1 MFFDLTIIGAGV
13 VGLSIAKSCSELGM
27 TVVVLEKD
35 SRAGEGISSRNSG
48 VIHAGIYYPNESLKT
63 KLCLSGNKLLYDY
76 AKTKNI
82 DHKRIG
88 KYIIASSKNELEKLE
103 GIYKKGVLNSVTL
116 DFLNKEKMKSIYPD
130 LNVEAGIYS
139 PNTGIIDVPE
149 LINALEGDIQHNN
162 GLISLN
168 TKFISAQKN
177 DSGFTIS
184 CDDGNKFLI
193 NSKYL
198 INASGLN
205 SDLISQ
211 QIDTLDKKYYSSIK
225 YAKGHYF
232 KYSGSHPFTTLV
244 YPLAS
249 EFSSGLH
256 VGFDLSGQI
265 RFGPDITW
273 VDDIDY
279 SFDESLK
286 DSFMSSIIKYWPDI
300 ESKKLHPDYVGIRP
314 KLQDIG
320 EKMKDFSISDSSI
333 HGVEGLIN
341 IQGLESPGIS
351 SSLAIGDYVKHM
363 INSKDDPLNHL

>member
-1 MFFDLTIIGAGV
+1 MFFDITIIGAGV

-27 TVVVLEKD
+27 SVVVLEKD
-35 SRAGEGISSRNSG
+35 ARSGEGISSRNSG
-48 VIHAGIYYPNESLKT
+48 VIHAGIYYPNKSLKT
-63 KLCLSGNKLLYDY
+63 KFCLSGNKLLYDY
-76 AKTKNI
+76 AKEKRIN
-82 DHKRIG
+82 HKRIG
-88 KYIIASSKNELEKLE
+88 KYIIASSKAEIEKLE
-103 GIYKKGVLNSVTL
+103 GIYKKGILNSVTL
-116 DFLNKEKMKSIYPD
+116 NLLTKENMRSIYPD
-130 LNVEAGIYS
+130 LNIEAGIYS

-162 GLISLN
+162 GLISFN
-168 TKFISAQKN
+168 TKFISAKKTN
-177 DSGFTIS
+177 SGFSIT
-184 CDDGNKFLI
+184 CDDGKKFLI

-273 VDDIDY
+273 VDNIDY
-279 SFDESLK
+279 SFDDSLK
-286 DSFMSSIIKYWPDI
+286 DTFMNSIKKYWPGID
-300 ESKKLHPDYVGIRP
+300 SKKLQPDYVGIRP
-314 KLQDIG
+314 KLQNID
-320 EKMKDFSISDSSI
+320 EKMKDFSICDSEV

-341 IQGLESPGIS
+341 IQGLESPGVT
-351 SSLAIGDYVKHM
+351 SSLAIGEYVKNM
-363 INSKDDPLNHL
+363 INSKDDPLTYL

>member
-1 MFFDLTIIGAGV
+1 MFFDITIIGAGV

-27 TVVVLEKD
+27 SVVVLEKD
-35 SRAGEGISSRNSG
+35 ARSGEGISSRNSG
-48 VIHAGIYYPNESLKT
+48 VIHAGIYYPNKSLKT
-63 KLCLSGNKLLYDY
+63 KFCLSGNKLLYDY
-76 AKTKNI
+76 AKEKRIN
-82 DHKRIG
+82 HKRIG
-88 KYIIASSKNELEKLE
+88 KYIISSSKAEIEKLE
-103 GIYKKGVLNSVTL
+103 GIYKKGILNSVTL
-116 DFLNKEKMKSIYPD
+116 NLLTKENMRSIYPD
-130 LNVEAGIYS
+130 LNIEAGIYS

-162 GLISLN
+162 GLISFN
-168 TKFISAQKN
+168 TKFISAKKTN
-177 DSGFTIS
+177 SGFSIT
-184 CDDGNKFLI
+184 CDDGKKFLI

-273 VDDIDY
+273 VDNIDY
-279 SFDESLK
+279 SFDGSLK
-286 DSFMSSIIKYWPDI
+286 DNFMSSIKKYWPGID
-300 ESKKLHPDYVGIRP
+300 SKKLQPDYVGIRP
-314 KLQDIG
+314 KLQNMD
-320 EKMKDFSISDSSI
+320 EKMKDFSICDFKV

-341 IQGLESPGIS
+341 IQGLESPGVT
-351 SSLAIGDYVKHM
+351 SSLAIGEYVKNM
-363 INSKDDPLNHL
+363 INSKDDPLTYL

>member
-27 TVVVLEKD
+27 SVVVLEKD

-63 KLCLSGNKLLYDY
+63 KFCLSGNKLLYDY
-76 AKTKNI
+76 AKAKNI
-82 DHKRIG
+82 EHKRIG
-88 KYIIASSKNELEKLE
+88 KYIIASSKDELEKLE
-103 GIYKKGVLNSVTL
+103 GIYKKGILNSVTL
-116 DFLNKEKMKSIYPD
+116 DFLTKEKMKSIYPD

-162 GLISLN
+162 GLVSLN

-177 DSGFTIS
+177 SSGFTIS

-211 QIDTLDKKYYSSIK
+211 KIDTLNKKYYSSIK

-249 EFSSGLH
+249 ESSSGLH

-279 SFDESLK
+279 SFDDSLK
-286 DSFMSSIIKYWPDI
+286 DNFMISIKKYWPDI
-300 ESKKLHPDYVGIRP
+300 DSEKLQPDYVGIRP
-314 KLQDIG
+314 KLQNMD
-320 EKMKDFSISDSSI
+320 EKMKDFSICDSKV

-341 IQGLESPGIS
+341 IQGLESPGIT
-351 SSLAIGDYVKHM
+351 SSLAIGEYVKHI
-363 INSKDDPLNHL
+363 INSKDDPLIYL

>member
-63 KLCLSGNKLLYDY
+63 KFCLSGNKLLYDY
-76 AKTKNI
+76 AKAKNI
-82 DHKRIG
+82 NHKRIG
-88 KYIIASSKNELEKLE
+88 KYIIASSKDELEKLE

-116 DFLNKEKMKSIYPD
+116 NFLSKEKMKSIYPD

-177 DSGFTIS
+177 NSCFTIS
-184 CDDGNKFLI
+184 CDDGNKFSI

-351 SSLAIGDYVKHM
+351 SSLAIGEYVKHM

>member
-27 TVVVLEKD
+27 SVVVLEKD

-63 KLCLSGNKLLYDY
+63 KFCLLGNKLLYDY
-76 AKTKNI
+76 AKAKNI
-82 DHKRIG
+82 NHKRIG
-88 KYIIASSKNELEKLE
+88 KYIIASSKDELEKLE

-116 DFLNKEKMKSIYPD
+116 NFLSKEKMKSIYPD

-177 DSGFTIS
+177 NSCFNIS
-184 CDDGNKFLI
+184 CDDGNKFSI

-232 KYSGSHPFTTLV
+232 KYCGSHPFRTLV

-279 SFDESLK
+279 SFDDSLK
-286 DSFMSSIIKYWPDI
+286 DNFMRSIKKYWPGID
-300 ESKKLHPDYVGIRP
+300 SKKLQPDYVGIRP
-314 KLQDIG
+314 KLQNMH
-320 EKMKDFSISDSSI
+320 EKMKDFSICDSKV

-341 IQGLESPGIS
+341 IQGIESPGVT
-351 SSLAIGDYVKHM
+351 SSLAIGEYVKNM
-363 INSKDDPLNHL
+363 INLKDDPLTYL

>member
-27 TVVVLEKD
+27 SVVVLEKD

-63 KLCLSGNKLLYDY
+63 KFCLSGNKLLYDY
-76 AKTKNI
+76 AKAKNI

-88 KYIIASSKNELEKLE
+88 KYIIASSKDELEKLE
-103 GIYKKGVLNSVTL
+103 GIYKKGILNSVTL
-116 DFLNKEKMKSIYPD
+116 DFLTKEKMKSIYPD

-177 DSGFTIS
+177 NSGFTIS

-279 SFDESLK
+279 SFDDSLK
-286 DSFMSSIIKYWPDI
+286 DNFMCSIKKYWPGID
-300 ESKKLHPDYVGIRP
+300 SKKLQPDYVGIRP
-314 KLQDIG
+314 KLQNMD
-320 EKMKDFSISDSSI
+320 EKMKDFSICDSKV

-341 IQGLESPGIS
+341 IQGLESPGVT
-351 SSLAIGDYVKHM
+351 SSLAIGEYVKHM
-363 INSKDDPLNHL
+363 INSKDDPLTYL

>member
-1 MFFDLTIIGAGV
+1 MFFDITIIGAGV

-27 TVVVLEKD
+27 SVVVLEKNAR
-35 SRAGEGISSRNSG
+35 SGEGISSRNSG
-48 VIHAGIYYPNESLKT
+48 VIHAGIYYPNKSLKT
-63 KLCLSGNKLLYDY
+63 KFCLSGNKLLYDY
-76 AKTKNI
+76 AKEKRIN
-82 DHKRIG
+82 HKRIG
-88 KYIIASSKNELEKLE
+88 KYIIASSKAEIEKLE
-103 GIYKKGVLNSVTL
+103 GIYKKGILNSVTL
-116 DFLNKEKMKSIYPD
+116 NLLTKENMRSIYPD
-130 LNVEAGIYS
+130 LNIEAGIYS

-162 GLISLN
+162 GLISFN
-168 TKFISAQKN
+168 TKFISAKKTN
-177 DSGFTIS
+177 SGFSIT
-184 CDDGNKFLI
+184 CDDGKNFLI

-273 VDDIDY
+273 VDNIDY
-279 SFDESLK
+279 SFDDSLK
-286 DSFMSSIIKYWPDI
+286 DNFMISIKKYWPDI
-300 ESKKLHPDYVGIRP
+300 DSEKLQPDYVGIRP
-314 KLQDIG
+314 KLQNMD
-320 EKMKDFSISDSSI
+320 EKMKDFSICDSKV

-341 IQGLESPGIS
+341 IQGLESPGVT
-351 SSLAIGDYVKHM
+351 SSLAIGEYVKHM
-363 INSKDDPLNHL
+363 INSKDDPLTYL

>member
-1 MFFDLTIIGAGV
+1 MFFDITIIGAGI
-13 VGLSIAKSCSELGM
+13 VGLSIAKSCSEQGM
-27 TVVVLEKD
+27 SVVVLEKD
-35 SRAGEGISSRNSG
+35 ARSGEGISSRNSG
-48 VIHAGIYYPNESLKT
+48 VIHAGIYYPNKSLKT
-63 KLCLSGNKLLYDY
+63 KFCLSGNKLLYDY
-76 AKTKNI
+76 AKEKRIN
-82 DHKRIG
+82 HKRIG
-88 KYIIASSKNELEKLE
+88 KYIIASSKAEIEKLE
-103 GIYKKGVLNSVTL
+103 GIYKKGILNSVTL
-116 DFLNKEKMKSIYPD
+116 NLLTKENMRSIYPD
-130 LNVEAGIYS
+130 LNIEAGIYS

-162 GLISLN
+162 GLISFN
-168 TKFISAQKN
+168 TKFISAKKTN
-177 DSGFTIS
+177 SGFSIT
-184 CDDGNKFLI
+184 CDDGKKFLI

-273 VDDIDY
+273 VDNIDY
-279 SFDESLK
+279 SFDDSLK
-286 DSFMSSIIKYWPDI
+286 DTFMNSIKKYWPGID
-300 ESKKLHPDYVGIRP
+300 SKKLQPDYVGIRP
-314 KLQDIG
+314 KLQNID
-320 EKMKDFSISDSSI
+320 EKMKDFSICDSKV

-341 IQGLESPGIS
+341 IQGLESPGVT
-351 SSLAIGDYVKHM
+351 SSLAIGEYVKNM
-363 INSKDDPLNHL
+363 INSKDDPLTYL

>member
-1 MFFDLTIIGAGV
+1 
-13 VGLSIAKSCSELGM
+13 
-27 TVVVLEKD
+27 
-35 SRAGEGISSRNSG
+35 
-48 VIHAGIYYPNESLKT
+48 
-63 KLCLSGNKLLYDY
+63 
-76 AKTKNI
+76 
-82 DHKRIG
+82 
-88 KYIIASSKNELEKLE
+88 
-103 GIYKKGVLNSVTL
+103 
-116 DFLNKEKMKSIYPD
+116 MKSIYPD

-177 DSGFTIS
+177 NSCFNIS

-211 QIDTLDKKYYSSIK
+211 QIDSLDKKYYSSIK

-244 YPLAS
+244 YPLGS

-279 SFDESLK
+279 SFDDSLK
-286 DSFMSSIIKYWPDI
+286 DNFISSIKKYWPDI
-300 ESKKLHPDYVGIRP
+300 DSKKLQPDYVGIRP
-314 KLQDIG
+314 KLQNMDQ
-320 EKMKDFSISDSSI
+320 KMKDFSICDSKI

-341 IQGLESPGIS
+341 IQGLESPGVT
-351 SSLAIGDYVKHM
+351 SSLAIGEYVKHM
-363 INSKDDPLNHL
+363 INSKDDPLTYL

>member
-1 MFFDLTIIGAGV
+1 MFFDITIIGAGV

-27 TVVVLEKD
+27 SVVVLEKD
-35 SRAGEGISSRNSG
+35 ARSGEGISSRNSG
-48 VIHAGIYYPNESLKT
+48 VIHAGIYYPNKSLKT
-63 KLCLSGNKLLYDY
+63 KFCLSGNKLLYDY
-76 AKTKNI
+76 AKEKRIN
-82 DHKRIG
+82 HKRIG
-88 KYIIASSKNELEKLE
+88 KYIIASSKAEIEKLE
-103 GIYKKGVLNSVTL
+103 GIYKKGILNSVTL
-116 DFLNKEKMKSIYPD
+116 NLLTKENMRSIYPD
-130 LNVEAGIYS
+130 LNIEAGIYS

-162 GLISLN
+162 GLISFN
-168 TKFISAQKN
+168 TKFISAKKTN
-177 DSGFTIS
+177 SGFSIT
-184 CDDGNKFLI
+184 CDDGKKFLI

-273 VDDIDY
+273 VDNIDY
-279 SFDESLK
+279 SFDDSLK
-286 DSFMSSIIKYWPDI
+286 DTFMNSIKKYWPGID
-300 ESKKLHPDYVGIRP
+300 SKKLQPDYVGIRP
-314 KLQDIG
+314 KLQNID
-320 EKMKDFSISDSSI
+320 EKMKDFSICDSKV

-341 IQGLESPGIS
+341 IQGLESPGVT
-351 SSLAIGDYVKHM
+351 SSLAIGEYVKNM
-363 INSKDDPLNHL
+363 INSKDDPLTYL

>member
-1 MFFDLTIIGAGV
+1 MLFDITIIGAGV
-13 VGLSIAKSCSELGM
+13 GGLSIAKSCSELGM
-27 TVVVLEKD
+27 SVVVLEKD
-35 SRAGEGISSRNSG
+35 ARSGEGISSRNSG
-48 VIHAGIYYPNESLKT
+48 VIHAGIYYPNKSLKT
-63 KLCLSGNKLLYDY
+63 KFCLSGNKLLYDY
-76 AKTKNI
+76 AKEKRIN
-82 DHKRIG
+82 HKRIG
-88 KYIIASSKNELEKLE
+88 KYIIASSKAEIEKLE
-103 GIYKKGVLNSVTL
+103 GIYKKGILNSVTL
-116 DFLNKEKMKSIYPD
+116 NLLTKENMRSIYPD
-130 LNVEAGIYS
+130 LNIEAGIYS

-162 GLISLN
+162 GLISFN
-168 TKFISAQKN
+168 TKFISAKKTN
-177 DSGFTIS
+177 SGFSIT
-184 CDDGNKFLI
+184 CDDGKKFLI

-273 VDDIDY
+273 VDNIDY
-279 SFDESLK
+279 SFDDSLK
-286 DSFMSSIIKYWPDI
+286 DTFMNSIKKYWPGID
-300 ESKKLHPDYVGIRP
+300 SKKLQPDYVGIRP
-314 KLQDIG
+314 KLQNID
-320 EKMKDFSISDSSI
+320 EKMKDFSICDSNV

-341 IQGLESPGIS
+341 IQGLESPGVT
-351 SSLAIGDYVKHM
+351 SSLAIGEYVKNM
-363 INSKDDPLNHL
+363 INSKDDPLTYL

>member
-1 MFFDLTIIGAGV
+1 
-13 VGLSIAKSCSELGM
+13 
-27 TVVVLEKD
+27 
-35 SRAGEGISSRNSG
+35 
-48 VIHAGIYYPNESLKT
+48 
-63 KLCLSGNKLLYDY
+63 
-76 AKTKNI
+76 
-82 DHKRIG
+82 
-88 KYIIASSKNELEKLE
+88 
-103 GIYKKGVLNSVTL
+103 
-116 DFLNKEKMKSIYPD
+116 MKSIYPD

-177 DSGFTIS
+177 NSCFTIS
-184 CDDGNKFLI
+184 CDDGNKFSI

-232 KYSGSHPFTTLV
+232 KYCGSHPFRTLV

-279 SFDESLK
+279 SFDDSLK
-286 DSFMSSIIKYWPDI
+286 DNFMRSIKKYWPGID
-300 ESKKLHPDYVGIRP
+300 SKKLQPDYVGIRP
-314 KLQDIG
+314 KLQNMH
-320 EKMKDFSISDSSI
+320 EKMKDFSICDSKV

-341 IQGLESPGIS
+341 IQGLESPGVT
-351 SSLAIGDYVKHM
+351 SSLAIGEYVKNM
-363 INSKDDPLNHL
+363 INLKDDPLTYL

>member
-116 DFLNKEKMKSIYPD
+116 NFLSKEKMKSIYPD

-177 DSGFTIS
+177 NSGFTIS

-351 SSLAIGDYVKHM
+351 SSLAIGEYVKHM

>member
-27 TVVVLEKD
+27 SVVVLEKD

-63 KLCLSGNKLLYDY
+63 KFCLSGNKLLYDY
-76 AKTKNI
+76 AKAKNI
-82 DHKRIG
+82 DHKKIG
-88 KYIIASSKNELEKLE
+88 KYIIASSKDELEKLE

-116 DFLNKEKMKSIYPD
+116 DFLSKEKMKSIYPD

-351 SSLAIGDYVKHM
+351 SSLAIGEYVKHM

>member
-351 SSLAIGDYVKHM
+351 SSLAIGEYVKHM

>member
-1 MFFDLTIIGAGV
+1 MFFDITIIGAGV
-13 VGLSIAKSCSELGM
+13 VGLSIAKSCSEQGM
-27 TVVVLEKD
+27 SVVVLEKD
-35 SRAGEGISSRNSG
+35 ARSGEGISSRNSG
-48 VIHAGIYYPNESLKT
+48 VIHAGIYYPNKSLKT
-63 KLCLSGNKLLYDY
+63 KFCLSGNKLLYDY
-76 AKTKNI
+76 AKEKRIN
-82 DHKRIG
+82 HKRIG
-88 KYIIASSKNELEKLE
+88 KYIIASSKAEIEKLE
-103 GIYKKGVLNSVTL
+103 GIYKKGILNSVTL
-116 DFLNKEKMKSIYPD
+116 NLLTKENMRSIYPD
-130 LNVEAGIYS
+130 LNIEAGIYS

-162 GLISLN
+162 GLISFN
-168 TKFISAQKN
+168 TKFISAKKTN
-177 DSGFTIS
+177 SGFSIK
-184 CDDGNKFLI
+184 CDDGKKFLI

-232 KYSGSHPFTTLV
+232 KYSGCHPFTTLV

-249 EFSSGLH
+249 ESSSGLH

-286 DSFMSSIIKYWPDI
+286 DSFMSSITKYWPDI
-300 ESKKLHPDYVGIRP
+300 DSKKLQPDYVGIRP
-314 KLQDIG
+314 KLQDID
-320 EKMKDFSISDSSI
+320 EKMKDFSISDSRI

-351 SSLAIGDYVKHM
+351 SSLAIGEYVKHM